1 MPAITVMDLQSEPIE
16 SWIDAHRARLVR
28 LAQSILHDPAE
39 AEDVVQ
45 DTLLRAWRRSS
56 VHDIKN
62 WGAYVSRAVY
72 WNALKRRARRRT
84 DVPMESVTPQSLV
97 ADEQGEEEQRLGPLE
112 LERAIAQLPLAQQ
125 TVVRLRYYVG
135 MSFREVG
142 QALSISAS
150 TAASRTRYA
159 LQRQRRSWLP
169 RDPQSRHSQG
179 GN

>member
-1 MPAITVMDLQSEPIE
+1 
-16 SWIDAHRARLVR
+16 
-28 LAQSILHDPAE
+28 
-39 AEDVVQ
+39 
-45 DTLLRAWRRSS
+45 
-56 VHDIKN
+56 
-62 WGAYVSRAVY
+62 
-72 WNALKRRARRRT
+72 
-84 DVPMESVTPQSLV
+84 MESVTPQSLV

-159 LQRQRRSWLP
+159 LQRLRRSLLP